1 MASADSSERVLLDLN
16 NPTFQEGLF
25 AMQKHERH
33 AAVETL
39 KKIRLL
45 TWGQVYRDH
54 GLKWEKVI
62 SVSPPSGFDALY
74 SLRLTQSRR
83 ALAVREGPFMR
94 MLTVAPDHDA
104 AYGKK

>member
-1 MASADSSERVLLDLN
+1 MTGADSADRVLLDLN
-16 NPTFQEGLF
+16 NPTFQDDLF
-25 AMQKHERH
+25 ALQKHDRH

-45 TWGQVYRDH
+45 TWGQVYRDN
-54 GLKWEKVI
+54 GLKWEKVV
-62 SVSPPSGFDALY
+62 SVPPPKGYDALY

-94 MLTVAPDHDA
+94 MLTVAPDHDG

>member
-45 TWGQVYRDH
+45 TWAQVYRDH
-54 GLKWEKVI
+54 GLKWERVI

-94 MLTVAPDHDA
+94 MLTVAPDHDG